1 MTEKCT
7 LALNREDVLQIL
19 DALTERL
26 NVWRNTAA
34 YLRDESTATGLS
46 DLVDCGNAIEAEL
59 VVQHYMDV
67 IASVPSHLIIYNN
80 TDS

>member
-26 NVWRNTAA
+26 DVWRNTVA
-34 YLRDESTATGLS
+34 YLRDEGTTTGLS

-67 IASVPSHLIIYNN
+67 IARIESQVS
-80 TDS
+80 

>member
-34 YLRDESTATGLS
+34 YLRDEGTTAGLS

-59 VVQHYMDV
+59 VVQHYVDV
-67 IASVPSHLIIYNN
+67 IARIESQVS
-80 TDS
+80 